1 MANNKGMAPVPAS
14 PADVRSFIERF
25 RTKFQQDLQTTRDI
39 VNRLRRTEPGLRSVY
54 KIYSRGGVQ
63 GLDELKSSRKIRLKF
78 NDYNAD
84 KGVTEASLFETPDVV
99 GFTIVV
105 PYPSGITA
113 VADVIDRAIDRR
125 EIVNA
130 SSGGGDHGT
139 GIKTRYGRAIGS
151 KGYLACHYNVRVPGA
166 GKARPIVEIQIKT
179 LLHDAWGA
187 KTHDLTY
194 KPSGRIGEELLTSF
208 DLLGSNLANL
218 DQQSDALRSSI
229 LRSAEVRD
237 RKRRVVQLAILS
249 SEAASSLQG
258 VTDPDVRAELQS
270 VYNQVV
276 MMNADTPDEVSA
288 PASQVLLKIFDDG
301 AGPAGTGVAASTLLC
316 LLAASTRCAIYF
328 EQAQD
333 ALDVREA
340 ATTDPVERFR
350 VKMDG
355 MLAPFAGGDVADAID
370 AAEDMHAEIETIKA
384 SGVMVSDAKRFD
396 RMRLAVLSNLAYFHA
411 DIIGSDEGQK
421 RNSLACSRS
430 FMAQAVDMYAGI
442 GFPSNGLNSSD
453 AEIIAAV
460 SDPDPL
466 VAAEVFFALDNEAYV
481 GIQCAVAEKELR
493 DVRDRL
499 WFLHD
504 LTPPDATELARL
516 AVDYHDY
523 CARARLSE
531 LESAL
536 VV

>member
-1 MANNKGMAPVPAS
+1 MAPVPAS
-14 PADVRSFIERF
+14 PADVRSFIEQF
-25 RTKFQQDLQTTRDI
+25 RPKFQKDLQTTRDI
-39 VNRLRRTEPGLRSVY
+39 IDRLGRTEPGLRSVY

-78 NDYNAD
+78 NDYNTD
-84 KGVTEASLFETPDVV
+84 KGVSEASLFETPDVV

-105 PYPSGITA
+105 PYPSGISA

-125 EIVNA
+125 ELVNA
-130 SSGGGDHGT
+130 SSGGGDPGT
-139 GIKTRYGRAIGS
+139 GIRTRYGRAIGS

-218 DQQSDALRSSI
+218 DLQSDALRGSI

-237 RKRRVVQLAILS
+237 RKRRVVQHAILS
-249 SEAASSLQG
+249 SEAVSSLHG
-258 VTDPDVRAELQS
+258 VTDPAVRAELQS
-270 VYNQVV
+270 IYDKVV
-276 MMNADTPDEVSA
+276 TMDADTLDDTSA
-288 PASQVLLKIFDDG
+288 PASQDLLKIFDDG

-316 LLAASTRCAIYF
+316 LLAASTRVGIYF

-340 ATTDPVERFR
+340 ATSDPVERFR
-350 VKMDG
+350 VRLDG
-355 MLAPFAGGDVADAID
+355 MLASFAGGNVADAID
-370 AAEDMHAEIETIKA
+370 AAEDMHAEIEAIKVSA
-384 SGVMVSDAKRFD
+384 AKVSDPQRFD

-421 RNSLACSRS
+421 RNSLVCSRS
-430 FMAQAVDMYAGI
+430 FMAQAVAMYAGI
-442 GFPSNGLNSSD
+442 GFPANGLNSSD
-453 AEIIAAV
+453 AVISAAV
-460 SDPDPL
+460 GDPDPML
-466 VAAEVFFALDNEAYV
+466 AVEVFSALDNEAYV
-481 GIQCAVAEKELR
+481 GIQCATDEAELR
-493 DVRDRL
+493 SVRDRL
-499 WFLHD
+499 GFLHG
-504 LTPPDATELARL
+504 LTPPGATELARL